1 MKNFVHL
8 HVHTDHSFLD
18 SCIKI
23 PDLIARAQNLEMPA
37 IAITDHGNLCGV
49 IKFYNEA
56 KRNGIKPII
65 GLEAYFVKQY
75 SQSKHQKIRYITKHL
90 LRKITKAF

>member
-18 SCIKI
+18 GYIKI

-37 IAITDHGNLCGV
+37 IAITDHGNLCGA

-56 KRNGIKPII
+56 KKRHKTYN
-65 GLEAYFVKQY
+65 
-75 SQSKHQKIRYITKHL
+75 R
-90 LRKITKAF
+90 LRSIFCKTILAK